1 MRSAPPAD
9 TDDKGLHDPDLA
21 RGNRALRSDVS
32 FPNGGPHSASRIHF
46 HLNTFQY
53 SQVISVHPM

>member
-1 MRSAPPAD
+1 MTRDCTIPTS
-9 TDDKGLHDPDLA
+9 LA
-21 RGNRALRSDVS
+21 ENRALRSDVS
-32 FPNGGPHSASRIHF
+32 FPNGGPHSASRINF